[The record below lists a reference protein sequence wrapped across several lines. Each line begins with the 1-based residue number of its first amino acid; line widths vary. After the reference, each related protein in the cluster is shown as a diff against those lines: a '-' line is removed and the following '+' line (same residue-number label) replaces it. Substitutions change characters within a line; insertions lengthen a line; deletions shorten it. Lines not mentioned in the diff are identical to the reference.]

1 MNMLTKLVTA
11 LAVVGASVSV
21 ANAQQK
27 TVSGTVD
34 FKVNMPSVLVL
45 YHWDEAGIDFQ
56 PQVEAQIS
64 GHGVEQVDAG
74 EANVSVTTNNNTAN
88 VLALNDEALSATQ
101 FKGHDAQT
109 VKVTLQDAWAVR
121 SISENGVEL
130 IVETTDKAHKND
142 LDPTSVINVENTK
155 VKSTEAVGVDTGIGA
170 DRIQLPSKWVPIK
183 GDITFD
189 LDLSGAKKSGL
200 YASQGQTFT
209 LKLSAK

>member
-45 YHWDEAGIDFQ
+45 YHWKEAGIDFQ

-64 GHGVEQVDAG
+64 GHGVEQADAG
-74 EANVSVTTNNNTAN
+74 EASVLVTANNNTAN
-88 VLALNDEALSATQ
+88 VLGLDDEQLSATR
-101 FKGHDAQT
+101 FKGNDAQT

-130 IVETTDKAHKND
+130 SVETTDKAHMNGV
-142 LDPTSVINVENTK
+142 DPTSVINVENTK
-155 VKSTEAVGVDTGIGA
+155 VKSAGA
-170 DRIQLPSKWVPIK
+170 EGDGQRGAETINLPSKWEPIK

-200 YASQGQTFT
+200 YTSTGKTFT
-209 LKLSAK
+209 LKLTAK

>member
-21 ANAQQK
+21 ANAQQS
-27 TVSGTVD
+27 VSGTVD

-45 YHWDEAGIDFQ
+45 YHWDEAGVDFR

-64 GHGVEQVDAG
+64 GHGVEQVNAG
-74 EANVSVTTNNNTAN
+74 GAEVLVATNNNTAN
-88 VLALNDEALSATQ
+88 VLTLTDEALSATQ
-101 FKGHDAQT
+101 FKGQDART

-130 IVETTDKAHKND
+130 SVETTDQAHKNES
-142 LDPTSVINVENTK
+142 DPTSVINVKNTK
-155 VKSTEAVGVDTGIGA
+155 VKSAGAVGITIGTGAEKIE
-170 DRIQLPSKWVPIK
+170 LPSKWEPIK

-189 LDLSGAKKSGL
+189 LDLSDAKKSGL
-200 YASQGQTFT
+200 YTSQGQTFT
-209 LKLSAK
+209 LTLKAK